1 MSTYEFNV
9 GLLTR
14 ETDRS
19 GYCA

>member
-19 GYCA
+19 SYCA